1 MLSVLSAAKKRTQPP
16 LRPTD
21 IRLILVIRD
30 LLIYFYSCE
39 NGRVSRF
46 NSGDLAGKLKPPIGF
61 RKYALR
67 AENNS
72 SSHIMF
78 GAGWIFCAFAQ
89 FSAGIGPAHFPAEMT
104 RPLGRGHLPFSPLVY
119 LFIWKRQH

>member
-1 MLSVLSAAKKRTQPP
+1 MLSALSAAKKRTQPP

-30 LLIYFYSCE
+30 LLIYFYFCE

-67 AENNS
+67 AENNCLS
-72 SSHIMF
+72 ILF
-78 GAGWIFCAFAQ
+78 GGRMDFPHEVR

>member
-1 MLSVLSAAKKRTQPP
+1 MNCY
-16 LRPTD
+16 
-21 IRLILVIRD
+21 I
-30 LLIYFYSCE
+30 FCE

-78 GAGWIFCAFAQ
+78 GAGWIFCTKCDFLQ
-89 FSAGIGPAHFPAEMT
+89 VLDLHIFRQKQP
-104 RPLGRGHLPFSPLVY
+104 GHWGQGCLPFSPYSEIYAFTFLISKY
-119 LFIWKRQH
+119 ALQIQQIDQI